1 MQLHIAAMT
10 VTATAELKK
19 SSLGMFCTLRLVS
32 GKSAGLAGCMAPVLL
47 VKHVRVRTALQLA
60 RPPSPLY
67 DRLKKEIGAVKSVF
81 FPSFRDRASDIS
93 WE

>member
-47 VKHVRVRTALQLA
+47 VKTRTRTYGSPARSPSLA
-60 RPPSPLY
+60 A
-67 DRLKKEIGAVKSVF
+67 I
-81 FPSFRDRASDIS
+81 
-93 WE
+93 